1 FMEQPLAA
9 ETQLP
14 PSWAEALDQVQQA
27 LQIAEQSAR
36 EREQALAA
44 LPEPSAARDFES
56 RWRECLER
64 LQERLGAL
72 ESCAAKA
79 EQSAEP
85 ADAALG
91 AGEGAIREWLT
102 EIETVAGKLA
112 NRGTGPVR

>member
-1 FMEQPLAA
+1 MEQPLAA

-14 PSWAEALDQVQQA
+14 PSWAEALVQVQQA

-36 EREQALAA
+36 EREKA
-44 LPEPSAARDFES
+44 LPALLEPNAATGFAS
-56 RWRECLER
+56 RWQQCLER
-64 LQERLGAL
+64 LKERLGAL

-91 AGEGAIREWLT
+91 AGEDTIREWLT

-112 NRGTGPVR
+112 DRGTGPVR